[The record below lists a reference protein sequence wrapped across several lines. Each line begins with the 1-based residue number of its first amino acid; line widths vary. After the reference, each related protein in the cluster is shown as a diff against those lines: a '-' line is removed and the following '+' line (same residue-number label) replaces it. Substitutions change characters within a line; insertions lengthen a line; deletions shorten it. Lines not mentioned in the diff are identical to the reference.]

1 VIPMRGLARSGGI
14 GMWMGRILTLSVRTA
29 FLVFLLAFLSPV
41 GGSWPASELSAQL
54 SLVVEAEQGGQ
65 RFLCLPV
72 RPGEE
77 FQIEFL
83 HSYDRF
89 PFKELYRVEK
99 DGRIRLLKMVFRS
112 MLNGQGFVYP
122 GARIRPDGWGEIDD
136 IPSVNDR
143 VEFIM
148 GAREHANH
156 RLTLRGVEYTL
167 SDTISP
173 GTVVMIKV
181 QEDPCDAPSA
191 ADLGKF
197 GYAR

>member
-1 VIPMRGLARSGGI
+1 VGLGSNRVR
-14 GMWMGRILTLSVRTA
+14 RILTLSVWTACLIPLVA
-29 FLVFLLAFLSPV
+29 FLIPVF
-41 GGSWPASELSAQL
+41 GSQPASGLSAQL
-54 SLVVEAEQGGQ
+54 NLVVEAERGGQ

-72 RPGEE
+72 RPGEA

-89 PFKELYRVEK
+89 PFKELYRIEK
-99 DGRIRLLKMVFRS
+99 DGKIRLFKMVFRS

-136 IPSVNDR
+136 IASVNDQ
-143 VEFIM
+143 VAFIM

-156 RLTLRGVEYTL
+156 RLTLRGIEYSL

-173 GTVVMIKV
+173 GTVVVIRV
-181 QEDPCDAPSA
+181 QEAPCGGPSA
-191 ADLGKF
+191 ADVGNF

>member
-1 VIPMRGLARSGGI
+1 VGLRSNRVR
-14 GMWMGRILTLSVRTA
+14 RILTLSVWTA
-29 FLVFLLAFLSPV
+29 CLIPVF
-41 GGSWPASELSAQL
+41 GSQPASGLSAEL
-54 SLVVEAEQGGQ
+54 NLVVEAEQGGQ

-89 PFKELYRVEK
+89 PFKEFYRIEK
-99 DGRIRLLKMVFRS
+99 GGKIRLFKMVFRS
-112 MLNGQGFVYP
+112 MLNGQSFVYP
-122 GARIRPDGWGEIDD
+122 GARIRPDGWGEIND
-136 IPSVNDR
+136 IASVNDR

-156 RLTLRGVEYTL
+156 RLTFRGIEYTL

-173 GTVVMIKV
+173 GKVVVIRV
-181 QEDPCDAPSA
+181 QETPCGGPSA
-191 ADLGKF
+191 ANVGDF